1 MDHVPETVS
10 RQVQPAP
17 GASGRGSMPFADQ
30 RAQSTDS
37 HLLCHSPDPGTQD
50 MNTGLLVNYKLATAH
65 CFPLQK
71 MQYLKFKMP
80 TWR

>member
-1 MDHVPETVS
+1 MNHVPETVS

-30 RAQSTDS
+30 TAQSANS
-37 HLLCHSPDPGTQD
+37 HVLCHSPDIGTD

-65 CFPLQK
+65 FFPLQK
-71 MQYLKFKMP
+71 M
-80 TWR
+80 